1 MKKTIVYIIALILS
15 LSTIFFIFV
24 SSIEIATLNRP
35 IFSYHFDK
43 SDIMSDTKMSHDDL
57 MRSADK
63 LIRYIKDKDD
73 DLDITAL
80 VDGESREVFNE
91 REKLH
96 MIDVKNLYLA
106 VRLVKRIALF
116 LMLAIL
122 VLLRKNEIYGA
133 VIKATL
139 YVIPAISVLI
149 VVLGGMFALDFNTNF
164 VKFHLLFFDNDL
176 WILNPNTDLLI
187 NMVPEAYFYGVI
199 MLIVGLVISLIAL
212 FMYLYYN
219 IYKRLKRR

>member
-1 MKKTIVYIIALILS
+1 MKKVLTYLLAVVLAV
-15 LSTIFFIFV
+15 STIFFIFV

-35 IFSYHFDK
+35 IFSYHFNK

-63 LIRYIKDKDD
+63 LIRYIKNKDD
-73 DLDITAL
+73 DLEIEAV
-80 VDGESREVFNE
+80 VDGETREVFNE

-96 MIDVKNLYLA
+96 MVDVKNLYLA
-106 VRLVKRIALF
+106 VRFIKRIALF

-149 VVLGGMFALDFNTNF
+149 VILGGMFALDFNTNF

-176 WILNPNTDLLI
+176 WILNPNTDILI
-187 NMVPEAYFYGVI
+187 NIVPEAYFYGVI
-199 MLIVGLVISLIAL
+199 MLIVALVITLIAL
-212 FMYLYYN
+212 FMYLYYT
-219 IYKRLKRR
+219 IYKRLKIR